1 MPNIIKENEY
11 MGKARTIMASTMTIK
26 EYVRDRDLKLVREA
40 AAARQAVIDEKA
52 EYEAVRQECAAIR
65 RKGNA
70 DARGLTEEQYE
81 FSEWVES
88 FKRMT
93 PQKQME
99 TAMALQKDIQ
109 VQ

>member
-1 MPNIIKENEY
+1 MADITKENEC
-11 MGKARTIMASTMTIK
+11 MKKAKTIMASATTIK

-52 EYEAVRQECAAIR
+52 EYEAVRQECAAIH

-88 FKRMT
+88 FKQMT

-99 TAMALQKDIQ
+99 TVTALLKDIQ
-109 VQ
+109 VH